1 MVTFQLSTP
10 QPFVPKQTQ
19 QQLTVYPLDYRTV
32 MIPIEERQPFNVTV
46 SLRIPLTL
54 DFSPSETLVQF
65 GVLGPPGQDQWK
77 GVADCSTGVKV
88 QLQAQNM
95 MSAHSQSVPL
105 FSYCLQYFS
114 IEGPGV
120 FHQFSIPPQK
130 PGSNCLIYFACKCV
144 G

>member
-1 MVTFQLSTP
+1 MDAHSLRDVIPPSWPTGDMELPGRSFAVVTFQLSTP

-32 MIPIEERQPFNVTV
+32 MIPIKERQPFNVTV
-46 SLRIPLTL
+46 SLQIPLTL

-88 QLQAQNM
+88 QLQA
-95 MSAHSQSVPL
+95 SAHDERT
-105 FSYCLQYFS
+105 FS
-114 IEGPGV
+114 ITSAALLLLPAV
-120 FHQFSIPPQK
+120 LQH
-130 PGSNCLIYFACKCV
+130 
-144 G
+144 